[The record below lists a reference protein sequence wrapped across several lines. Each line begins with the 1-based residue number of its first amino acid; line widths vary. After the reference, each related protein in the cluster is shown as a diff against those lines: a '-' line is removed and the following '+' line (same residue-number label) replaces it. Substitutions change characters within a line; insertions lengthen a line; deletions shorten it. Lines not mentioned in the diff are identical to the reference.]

1 LDGKTTRARQE
12 VRQQLTRW
20 RTDPELAGVREPA
33 ELDTL
38 TAGERKDCLALWAEV
53 GAVLARCGDTP

>member
-20 RTDPELAGVREPA
+20 RTDPELAGIREPA
-33 ELDTL
+33 ELDRL
-38 TAGERKDCLALWAEV
+38 TAGERKECLALWAEME
-53 GAVLARCGDTP
+53 AVLARCGDAP